1 MPPVQEGGMEMISD
15 NSIEAYKKAF
25 KTGRLDTLRF
35 RVYQCVCSCPG
46 LTDEEIALRIGV
58 QLCSVTPRLTE
69 LHDNG
74 FVVFDDTINH
84 KKNKCR
90 RSYPK
95 DGEEELPQYVQQVL
109 A

>member
-1 MPPVQEGGMEMISD
+1 MMSD
-15 NSIEAYKKAF
+15 NSIDAYKKAF
-25 KTGRLDTLRF
+25 NTGRIDTLRF
-35 RVYQCVCSCPG
+35 KVFQCIKACPG

-69 LHDNG
+69 LYKNG
-74 FVVFDDTINH
+74 LVVFEDTVNH
-84 KKNKCR
+84 KNNKCR

-95 DGEEELPQYVQQVL
+95 EHVLVPKKYEQKVL

>member
-1 MPPVQEGGMEMISD
+1 MVSD
-15 NSIEAYKKAF
+15 NSIEAYQKAF

-35 RVYQCVCSCPG
+35 RVYQCVSSCPG

-69 LHDNG
+69 LYKRG
-74 FVVFDDTINH
+74 LVEFDDTINH

-95 DGEEELPQYVQQVL
+95 SKVAEPPLYEQQVL